1 MSKPNI
7 YDENFSERMRT
18 IGQNSFRGNYSEFAR
33 AVGVAQA
40 SLSRWVKGEADPSRS
55 NLVKIAE
62 VTGVDLE
69 WLATGKE
76 RKKNKTEET
85 TIPYQTYS
93 GEDAITISQK
103 RLEAAIETLEE
114 VLYRTGK
121 TMKPKGKVEMIMALY
136 ELLTDEEPNQKQ
148 TQAQAQA
155 LIKALELAA

>member
-7 YDENFSERMRT
+7 YDEDFSERMKA
-18 IGQNSFRGNYSEFAR
+18 IGQNSFKGNYSQFAR

-40 SLSRWVKGEADPSRS
+40 SLARWVKGEADPSRS

-62 VTGVDLE
+62 VAGVSLE
-69 WLATGKE
+69 WLATGKGHQQ
-76 RKKNKTEET
+76 NKTEET
-85 TIPYQTYS
+85 TNSYRPYS
-93 GEDAITISQK
+93 GEDAIVISQK

-114 VLYRTGK
+114 VLHRTRK

-155 LIKALELAA
+155 LVKALELAA